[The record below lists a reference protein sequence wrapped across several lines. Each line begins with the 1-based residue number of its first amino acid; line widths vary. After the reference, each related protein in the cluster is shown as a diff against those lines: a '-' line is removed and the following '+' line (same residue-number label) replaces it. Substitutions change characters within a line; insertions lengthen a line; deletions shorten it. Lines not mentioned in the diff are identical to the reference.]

1 MKSGATE
8 TSYMYLQEH
17 YSFPQ
22 NVFVSHLPEELK
34 KSDHPYK
41 ILWAHHAFDQPLF
54 LDFDHN
60 LVNHI
65 VSPSQWNKDQF
76 IKFLN
81 VPEDKIT
88 VIPNG
93 VSDLFSYSNQKT
105 KTMIFTSI
113 PYKGLGALSKII
125 PHIHQRHPDVRFK
138 IFSSMSLYGNLNDP
152 YIETYDALKLLPYV
166 DYSEAV
172 DQSELVKHY
181 QESAFFI
188 HPCIWEETFCVAM
201 CEAMKSGAYPII
213 TNIGA
218 LPEVA
223 GEFASVVPIE
233 GKNTSKGW
241 EVTENFLNN
250 FTETCCKA
258 LDYFDKERPYYDQVS
273 KQASDYIVERYNWKT
288 IAHSWK
294 TLIHHIT
301 GDTMTTDNST
311 ALSYNPINAQQ
322 AVNDEEYLR
331 MAFDNVLRWDESDR
345 EMAQGR
351 TNFQLE
357 KFIGLNT
364 HNISVSFEHI
374 LKERR
379 GMATGYM
386 YKLIEMKEKVR
397 EFEYKWNDK
406 DKSQPIKW
414 EEGGPGGGH
423 QKLCW
428 FDLDELSLTHY
439 LKSSELEIRDR
450 LHQMEHLDK
459 MLDALIERNGGKV
472 PDRQQF
478 LEENENYWD
487 TRLAEQALDDLM
499 AAQTG
504 ISGGNLQAMRRASG
518 PSIVDGH
525 NELKEGYLPMD
536 KLLSQEGRLEFIAD
550 LQSKVLKGYEKI
562 SGKDMGQGTLK
573 AAEEQKQLGQSYFN
587 AGQGFKEE

>member
-17 YSFPQ
+17 YTFPQ

-34 KSDHPYK
+34 KSNHPYK

-65 VSPSQWNKDQF
+65 VSPSQWNKEQF
-76 IKFLN
+76 VKFHN

-93 VSDLFSYSNQKT
+93 VSDIFSYSDKKT

-113 PYKGLGALSKII
+113 PYKGLGILSQVI
-125 PHIHQRHPDVRFK
+125 PLIHQKHPDVRFK

-152 YIETYDALKLLPYV
+152 YIETYEALKLLPYV
-166 DYSEAV
+166 EYSPAV
-172 DQSELVKHY
+172 DQLDLVKHY

-201 CEAMKSGAYPII
+201 CEAMKSGAYPIV

-223 GEFASVVPIE
+223 GERNASVVPID

-241 EVTENFLNN
+241 EVTETFLNN

-258 LDYFDKERPYYDQVS
+258 LDYFDKEKPYYNQVS
-273 KQASDYIVERYNWKT
+273 KTISDYVSEKYNWKT
-288 IAHSWK
+288 IATQWEN
-294 TLIHHIT
+294 LINT
-301 GDTMTTDNST
+301 FVEQPMTTENN
-311 ALSYNPINAQQ
+311 ALTYTPINAQQ
-322 AVNDEEYLR
+322 AVNDDEYLR
-331 MAFDNVLRWDESDR
+331 KAFDNVLRWDESDK

-406 DKSQPIKW
+406 DKTQPIMW
-414 EEGGPGGGH
+414 EQGGPGGGH

-428 FDLDELSLTHY
+428 YDLDELSLTHY

-518 PSIVDGH
+518 PSIVDGQ

-536 KLLSQEGRLEFIAD
+536 KLLTQEGRLEFIQD

>member
-172 DQSELVKHY
+172 DQTELVKHY

-288 IAHSWK
+288 IAYSWK

-331 MAFDNVLRWDESDR
+331 LAFDNVLRWDESDR

>member
-41 ILWAHHAFDQPLF
+41 VLWAHHAFDQPLF

-65 VSPSQWNKDQF
+65 VSPSQWNKEQF
-76 IKFLN
+76 IKFHN

-93 VSDLFSYSNQKT
+93 VSDIFSYSDKKT

-113 PYKGLGALSKII
+113 PYKGLGILSQVI
-125 PHIHQRHPDVRFK
+125 PLIHQKHPDVRFK

-152 YIETYDALKLLPYV
+152 YIETYEALKLLPYV
-166 DYSEAV
+166 EYSPAV
-172 DQSELVKHY
+172 DQLDLVKHY

-201 CEAMKSGAYPII
+201 CEAMKSGAYPIV

-218 LPEVA
+218 LPEVS
-223 GEFASVVPIE
+223 GGNASVVPID

-241 EVTENFLNN
+241 EVTETFLNN
-250 FTETCCKA
+250 FTETCCQA
-258 LDYFDKERPYYDQVS
+258 LDFFDKDKQYYNQVS
-273 KQASDYIVERYNWKT
+273 KTISDYVSEKYNWKT
-288 IAHSWK
+288 IATQWEN
-294 TLIHHIT
+294 LINSFVEQP
-301 GDTMTTDNST
+301 MTTENT
-311 ALSYNPINAQQ
+311 ALTYNPISAQQ
-322 AVNDEEYLR
+322 AVNDEDYLR

-406 DKSQPIKW
+406 DKTQPLMW
-414 EEGGPGGGH
+414 EQGGPGGGH

-428 FDLDELSLTHY
+428 YDLDELSLTHY

-459 MLDALIERNGGKV
+459 MLDALIERNGGKI

-518 PSIVDGH
+518 PSIVDGQ

-536 KLLSQEGRLEFIAD
+536 KLLSQEGRLEFIQD

>member
-41 ILWAHHAFDQPLF
+41 VLWAHHAFDQPLF

-65 VSPSQWNKDQF
+65 VSPSQWNKEQF
-76 IKFLN
+76 IKFHN

-93 VSDLFSYSNQKT
+93 VSDIFSYSDKKT

-113 PYKGLGALSKII
+113 PYKGLGILSQVI
-125 PHIHQRHPDVRFK
+125 PLIHQKHPDVRFK

-152 YIETYDALKLLPYV
+152 YIETYEALKLLPYV
-166 DYSEAV
+166 EYSPAV
-172 DQSELVKHY
+172 DQLDLVKHY

-201 CEAMKSGAYPII
+201 CEAMKSGAYPIV

-218 LPEVA
+218 LPEVS
-223 GEFASVVPIE
+223 GGNASVVPID

-241 EVTENFLNN
+241 EVTETFLNN
-250 FTETCCKA
+250 FTETCCQA
-258 LDYFDKERPYYDQVS
+258 LDFFDKDKQYYNQVS
-273 KQASDYIVERYNWKT
+273 KTISDYVSEKYNWKT
-288 IAHSWK
+288 IATQWEN
-294 TLIHHIT
+294 LINSFVEQP
-301 GDTMTTDNST
+301 MTTENT
-311 ALSYNPINAQQ
+311 ALTYNPISAQQ
-322 AVNDEEYLR
+322 AVNDEDYLR

-406 DKSQPIKW
+406 DKTQPLMW
-414 EEGGPGGGH
+414 EQGGPGGGH

-428 FDLDELSLTHY
+428 YDLDELSLTHY

-459 MLDALIERNGGKV
+459 MLDALIERNDGKI

-518 PSIVDGH
+518 PSIVDGQ

-536 KLLSQEGRLEFIAD
+536 KLLSPEGRVEFIQD

>member
-17 YSFPQ
+17 YTFPQ

-34 KSDHPYK
+34 KSNHPYK
-41 ILWAHHAFDQPLF
+41 ILWAHHAFDQSLF

-65 VSPSQWNKDQF
+65 VSPSQWNKEQF
-76 IKFLN
+76 VKFHN

-93 VSDLFSYSNQKT
+93 VSDIFSYSDKKT

-113 PYKGLGALSKII
+113 PYKGLGILSQVI
-125 PHIHQRHPDVRFK
+125 PLIHQKHPDVRFK

-152 YIETYDALKLLPYV
+152 YIETYEALKLFPYV
-166 DYSEAV
+166 EYSSAV
-172 DQSELVKHY
+172 DQLDLVKHY

-201 CEAMKSGAYPII
+201 CEAMKSGAYPIV

-223 GEFASVVPIE
+223 GERNASVVPID

-241 EVTENFLNN
+241 EVTETFLNN

-258 LDYFDKERPYYDQVS
+258 LDYFDKEKPYYEQVS
-273 KQASDYIVERYNWKT
+273 KTISDYVSEKYNWKT
-288 IAHSWK
+288 IATQWEN
-294 TLIHHIT
+294 LINSFVEQP
-301 GDTMTTDNST
+301 MTTENT
-311 ALSYNPINAQQ
+311 ALTYTPINAQQ

-331 MAFDNVLRWDESDR
+331 KAFDNVLRWDESDR

-397 EFEYKWNDK
+397 EFDYKWNDK
-406 DKSQPIKW
+406 DKTQPIMW
-414 EEGGPGGGH
+414 EQPGPGGGGK
-423 QKLCW
+423 KLCW
-428 FDLDELSLTHY
+428 YDLDELSMTHY

-518 PSIVDGH
+518 PSIVDGQ

-536 KLLSQEGRLEFIAD
+536 KLLTQEGRLEFIQD

>member
-41 ILWAHHAFDQPLF
+41 VLWAHHAFDQPLF

-65 VSPSQWNKDQF
+65 VSPSQWNKEQF
-76 IKFLN
+76 IKFHN

-93 VSDLFSYSNQKT
+93 VSDIFSYSDKKT

-113 PYKGLGALSKII
+113 PYKGLGALSKVI
-125 PHIHQRHPDVRFK
+125 PHIHQKHPDVKFK

-152 YIETYDALKLLPYV
+152 YIETYEALKLLPYV
-166 DYSEAV
+166 EYSPAV
-172 DQSELVKHY
+172 DQLDLVKHY

-201 CEAMKSGAYPII
+201 CEAMKSGAYPIV

-218 LPEVA
+218 LPEVS
-223 GEFASVVPIE
+223 GGNASVVPID

-241 EVTENFLNN
+241 EVTETFLNN
-250 FTETCCKA
+250 FTETCCQA
-258 LDYFDKERPYYDQVS
+258 LDFFDKDKQYYNQVS
-273 KQASDYIVERYNWKT
+273 KTISDYVSEKYNWKT
-288 IAHSWK
+288 IATQWEN
-294 TLIHHIT
+294 LINSFVEQP
-301 GDTMTTDNST
+301 MTTENT
-311 ALSYNPINAQQ
+311 ALTYNPISAQQ
-322 AVNDEEYLR
+322 AVNDEDYLR

-406 DKSQPIKW
+406 DKTQPLMW
-414 EEGGPGGGH
+414 EQGGPGGGH

-428 FDLDELSLTHY
+428 YDLDELSLTHY

-459 MLDALIERNGGKV
+459 MLDALIERNDGKI

-518 PSIVDGH
+518 PSIVDGQ

-536 KLLSQEGRLEFIAD
+536 KLLSQEGRLEFIQD